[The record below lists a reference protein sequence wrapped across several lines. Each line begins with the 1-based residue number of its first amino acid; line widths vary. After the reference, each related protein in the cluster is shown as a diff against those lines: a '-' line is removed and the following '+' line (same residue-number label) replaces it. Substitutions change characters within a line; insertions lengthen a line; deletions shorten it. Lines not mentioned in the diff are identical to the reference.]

1 MSRSSF
7 AVETYKGSGIKN
19 LVIGRAGAVND
30 EFGLLGDGGLNGSH
44 GQIKREREERER
56 TLFAARRGSLYKD
69 EKIFFL
75 CRLWLLRLKL
85 QRSRTDGGGYITGKK
100 WLVQEKNG
108 SRGQLKNR
116 HNVF

>member
-44 GQIKREREERER
+44 GQIKRERRKR
-56 TLFAARRGSLYKD
+56 KHTV
-69 EKIFFL
+69 
-75 CRLWLLRLKL
+75 CRSTGFII
-85 QRSRTDGGGYITGKK
+85 QR
-100 WLVQEKNG
+100 
-108 SRGQLKNR
+108 
-116 HNVF
+116 